1 MDALRDQVEGTT
13 DLLHEHAVKVFETHE
28 LALQLVDER
37 SSSLD
42 WPTIQQVRGGAPLL
56 S

>member
-1 MDALRDQVEGTT
+1 MRCATQVQGTA

-42 WPTIQQVRGGAPLL
+42 WPTIEKSEDARITT
-56 S
+56 